1 MVARR
6 VIRLALEPASHEYE
20 KTGGA
25 DMRLMMSLV
34 SEQVRAEERVAN
46 AGIIMRAI
54 ASQYGVRV
62 PTAEE
67 FE

>member
-1 MVARR
+1 
-6 VIRLALEPASHEYE
+6 
-20 KTGGA
+20 
-25 DMRLMMSLV
+25 MRLMMSLV